1 MFDAKFDEV
10 MCKLVDYAYDQS
22 AFDEETL
29 QLARFCLLDSMGCA
43 IAASTDHDCMRL
55 MGGAQFSKSRLGVPV
70 AGTGLRLGPIEAA
83 FHIGSMIRWLEFND
97 TWLAQEWGHP
107 SDNLGAIL
115 SAAAWHSLGHG
126 EQRPIDMASVLNTM
140 IRAYEI
146 HGVLCLSNCFNALGI
161 DHVVLVKVAS
171 AIASAQIL
179 GLSKEQAL
187 SALSNAIIDGH
198 SLRTY
203 RHAPNAG
210 TRKSWAAGD
219 ATARGLQLALFAQT
233 GEMGYPTALTAK
245 RWGFDDAVL
254 RGQAFNLSR
263 GLSDFVIRHILFK
276 VPNPAEYHAQT
287 AVEAAIR
294 LRKRLAET
302 GFSPER
308 IEYIRVETTRPAIQI
323 IDKAGPLR
331 NSADR
336 DHCLQYMIAV
346 GLYTGNLTIKDFHE
360 PLASDPQL
368 EALRLKISCTERSSF
383 TESYYDPEKRA
394 IPNSLYLKCEGMAE
408 EISETIEFP
417 LGHVRRREECF
428 EALLDKFRLNLSE
441 SPLRDR
447 ADELADAV
455 TSGAKLDHMSVI
467 DLLKMFS
474 YD

>member
-1 MFDAKFDEV
+1 MAHAEFDEV
-10 MCKLVDYAYDQS
+10 MVELVDYAYERTT
-22 AFDEETL
+22 FDNETL
-29 QLARFCLLDSMGCA
+29 RLARYCLLDSIGCA
-43 IAASTDHDCMRL
+43 IAASADHDCLKL
-55 MGGAQFSKSRLGVPV
+55 MGSAQFSKSQAGVPV
-70 AGTGLRLGPIEAA
+70 VGTGLRLGPIEAA

-115 SAAAWHSLGHG
+115 AAATWHSLTDGN
-126 EQRPIDMASVLNTM
+126 QPPADMTAVLNTM

-171 AIASAQIL
+171 AIASAQLL
-179 GLSKEQAL
+179 GLSKDQAL

-233 GEMGYPTALTAK
+233 GEMGYPTALTVS
-245 RWGFDDAVL
+245 RWGFNDAVL
-254 RGQAFNLSR
+254 RGKPFNLSR
-263 GLSDFVIRHILFK
+263 NLSDFVIKNILFK

-287 AVEAAIR
+287 AVEAAIN
-294 LRKRLAET
+294 LRERILAT
-302 GFSPER
+302 GFTPES
-308 IEYIRVETTRPAIQI
+308 IEYVRVETTRPAIQI
-323 IDKAGPLR
+323 IDKSGPLN

-336 DHCLQYMIAV
+336 DHCLQYMVAV
-346 GLYTGNLTIKDFHE
+346 GLQTGNLTIKDFHE

-368 EALRLKISCTERSSF
+368 DALRLKITCTERPSF
-383 TESYYDPEKRA
+383 TESYYDPDKRA
-394 IPNSLYLKCEGMAE
+394 IPNALYLKCHGMTE
-408 EISETIEFP
+408 EISETIEYP

-428 EALLDKFRLNLSE
+428 GALLMKFHLNLSD

-447 ADELADAV
+447 AHILAE
-455 TSGAKLDHMSVI
+455 TLISESKLDAMSVT

-474 YD
+474 WD

>member
-1 MFDAKFDEV
+1 MVAAEFDEV
-10 MCKLVDYAYDQS
+10 MRELVDYAYS
-22 AFDEETL
+22 ETTFDDETL
-29 QLARFCLLDSMGCA
+29 RLARFCLLDSIGCA
-43 IAASTDHDCMRL
+43 IAASTDRDCTRL
-55 MGGAQFSKSRLGVPV
+55 MGSAQFSKSSRGVPV
-70 AGTGLRLGPIEAA
+70 IGTALRLGPIEAA

-115 SAAAWHSLGHG
+115 SAAAWRSLAQG
-126 EQRPIDMASVLNTM
+126 EKAIDMTAVLNTM

-146 HGVLCLSNCFNALGI
+146 HGVLCLTNCFNALGI

-187 SALSNAIIDGH
+187 SALSNALIDGH

-219 ATARGLQLALFAQT
+219 ATARGIQLALFAQT

-254 RGQAFNLSR
+254 RGQSFNLSR
-263 GLSDFVIRHILFK
+263 DLSDFVIKNILFK

-294 LRKRLAET
+294 LRDRIAAA

-308 IEYIRVETTRPAIQI
+308 IESVRVDTTRPAVQI
-323 IDKAGPLR
+323 IDKAGPLK

-346 GLYTGNLTIKDFHE
+346 ALRTGNLTIKDFHE
-360 PLASDPQL
+360 PLASDPHL
-368 EALRLKISCTERSSF
+368 DALRLKISCSERPSF

-394 IPNSLYLKCEGMAE
+394 IPNTLHLKLDGVAE
-408 EISETIEFP
+408 EFSETIEYP
-417 LGHVRRREECF
+417 LGHVRRRDECF
-428 EALLDKFRLNLSE
+428 DALLTKFHLNLSE

-447 ADELADAV
+447 ADTLADAV
-455 TSGAKLDHMSVI
+455 TSGSKLDRMSVV
-467 DLLKMFS
+467 DLLKIFS
-474 YD
+474 VD

>member
-1 MFDAKFDEV
+1 MAAAEFDEV
-10 MCKLVDYAYDQS
+10 MRELVDYAYSQTT
-22 AFDEETL
+22 FDDETL
-29 QLARFCLLDSMGCA
+29 RLARFCLLDSIGCA
-43 IAASTDHDCMRL
+43 IAASTDHDCTRL
-55 MGGAQFSKSRLGVPV
+55 MGSAQFSKSSRGVPV
-70 AGTGLRLGPIEAA
+70 IGTALRLGPIEAA

-115 SAAAWHSLGHG
+115 SAAAWRSLAQG
-126 EQRPIDMASVLNTM
+126 EKAIDMTAVLNTM

-146 HGVLCLSNCFNALGI
+146 HGVLCLTNCFNALGI

-187 SALSNAIIDGH
+187 SALSNALIDGH

-219 ATARGLQLALFAQT
+219 ATARGIQLALFAQT

-254 RGQAFNLSR
+254 RGQSFNLSR
-263 GLSDFVIRHILFK
+263 DLSDFVIKNILFK

-294 LRKRLAET
+294 LRDRIAEA

-308 IEYIRVETTRPAIQI
+308 IEYVRVETTRPAVQI
-323 IDKAGPLR
+323 IDKSGPLK

-346 GLYTGNLTIKDFHE
+346 ALRTGNLTIKDFHE

-368 EALRLKISCTERSSF
+368 DALRLKITCSERPSF

-394 IPNSLYLKCEGMAE
+394 IPNTLHLKLEGVAE
-408 EISETIEFP
+408 EISETIEYP
-417 LGHVRRREECF
+417 LGHVRRRDECF
-428 EALLDKFRLNLSE
+428 DALLTKFHLNLSE

-447 ADELADAV
+447 ADSLADAV
-455 TSGAKLDHMSVI
+455 TSGSKLDRMSVV
-467 DLLKMFS
+467 DLLKIFS
-474 YD
+474 CD

>member
-1 MFDAKFDEV
+1 MAAAEFDEV
-10 MCKLVDYAYDQS
+10 MRELVDYAYSQTT
-22 AFDEETL
+22 FDDETL
-29 QLARFCLLDSMGCA
+29 RLARFCLLDSIGCA
-43 IAASTDHDCMRL
+43 IAASTDHDCTRL
-55 MGGAQFSKSRLGVPV
+55 MGSAQFSKSSRGVPV
-70 AGTGLRLGPIEAA
+70 IGTALRLGPIEAA

-115 SAAAWHSLGHG
+115 SAAAWRSLAQG
-126 EQRPIDMASVLNTM
+126 EKAIDMTAVLNTM

-146 HGVLCLSNCFNALGI
+146 HGVLCLTNCFNALGI

-187 SALSNAIIDGH
+187 SALSNALIDGH

-219 ATARGLQLALFAQT
+219 ATARGIQLALFAQT

-254 RGQAFNLSR
+254 RGQSFNLSR
-263 GLSDFVIRHILFK
+263 DLSDFVIKNILFK

-294 LRKRLAET
+294 LRDRIAEA

-308 IEYIRVETTRPAIQI
+308 IEYVRVETTRPAVQI
-323 IDKAGPLR
+323 IDKSGPLK

-346 GLYTGNLTIKDFHE
+346 ALRTGNLTIKDFHE

-368 EALRLKISCTERSSF
+368 DALRLKITCSERPSF

-394 IPNSLYLKCEGMAE
+394 IPNTLHLKLEGVAE
-408 EISETIEFP
+408 EISETIEYP
-417 LGHVRRREECF
+417 LGHVRRRDECF
-428 EALLDKFRLNLSE
+428 DALLTKFHLNLSE

-447 ADELADAV
+447 ADSLADAV
-455 TSGAKLDHMSVI
+455 TSGSKLDHMSVV
-467 DLLKMFS
+467 DLLKIFS
-474 YD
+474 CD

>member
-1 MFDAKFDEV
+1 MADAEFDEV
-10 MCKLVDYAYDQS
+10 MRELVDYAYGRT
-22 AFDEETL
+22 AFDDETL
-29 QLARFCLLDSMGCA
+29 RLARFCLLDSIGCA

-55 MGGAQFSKSRLGVPV
+55 MGSAQFSKSSLGVPV
-70 AGTGLRLGPIEAA
+70 VGTALRLGPIEAA
-83 FHIGSMIRWLEFND
+83 FHLGSMVRWLEFND

-115 SAAAWHSLGHG
+115 SAAAWHSLTHSDK
-126 EQRPIDMASVLNTM
+126 PAVDMTTVLNTM

-146 HGVLCLSNCFNALGI
+146 HGVLCLTNCFNALGI

-171 AIASAQIL
+171 AIASAEIL

-254 RGQAFNLSR
+254 RGQSFNLSR
-263 GLSDFVIRHILFK
+263 DLSDFVIKNILFK

-294 LRKRLAET
+294 LRGRIAEA

-308 IEYIRVETTRPAIQI
+308 IEYVRVETTRPAVQI
-323 IDKAGPLR
+323 IDKAGPLK

-346 GLYTGNLTIKDFHE
+346 GLRTGNLTIKDFHE
-360 PLASDPQL
+360 PLASDPDL
-368 EALRLKISCTERSSF
+368 DALRLKISCSERASF
-383 TESYYDPEKRA
+383 TESYYDSEKRA
-394 IPNSLYLKCEGMAE
+394 IPNTLHLKCEGMTE
-408 EISETIEFP
+408 EISETIEYP
-417 LGHVRRREECF
+417 LGHVRRRDECF
-428 EALLDKFRLNLSE
+428 DALLTKFHLNLSD

-447 ADELADAV
+447 ADVLADAV
-455 TSGAKLDHMSVI
+455 ISGSKLDRMSVV
-467 DLLKMFS
+467 DLLKMFA

>member
-1 MFDAKFDEV
+1 MAHTEFDQIMTE
-10 MCKLVDYAYDQS
+10 LVDYAYERTT
-22 AFDEETL
+22 FDEETL
-29 QLARFCLLDSMGCA
+29 RLARYCLLDSMGCA
-43 IAASTDHDCMRL
+43 IAASTDRDCMKL
-55 MGGAQFSKSRLGVPV
+55 MRSAQFSKSSDGVPV
-70 AGTGLRLGPIEAA
+70 AGTAVRLGPIEAA

-115 SAAAWHSLGHG
+115 AAAVWRDVQGNGRAATSMT
-126 EQRPIDMASVLNTM
+126 EVLNTLV
-140 IRAYEI
+140 RAYEI
-146 HGVLCLSNCFNALGI
+146 HGVLCLTNCFNALGI

-171 AIASAQIL
+171 AIASAQIM
-179 GLSKEQAL
+179 GLTKEQAL

-254 RGQAFNLSR
+254 RGQSFNLSR
-263 GLSDFVIRHILFK
+263 PLSDFVIKNILFK

-287 AVEAAIR
+287 AVEAAIQ
-294 LRKRLAET
+294 LREIILEA
-302 GFSPER
+302 GFTPEN
-308 IEYIRVETTRPAIQI
+308 IEYVRVETTRPAVQI
-323 IDKAGPLR
+323 IDKTGPMN

-336 DHCLQYMIAV
+336 DHCMQYMVAV
-346 GLYTGNLTIKDFHE
+346 ALQTGNLTIEDFHE
-360 PLASDPQL
+360 PLASDVRL
-368 EALRLKISCTERSSF
+368 EALRQKISCSERPSF

-394 IPNSLYLKCEGMAE
+394 IPNALYLKCQGAAE
-408 EISETIEFP
+408 EFSATIEYP

-428 EALLDKFRLNLSE
+428 DALLTKFHLNLSN

-447 ADELADAV
+447 ANSLADTLTTAGKV
-455 TSGAKLDHMSVI
+455 DALSAAE
-467 DLLKMFS
+467 LLKLFS
-474 YD
+474 WD

>member
-1 MFDAKFDEV
+1 MAHAEFDKIMIE
-10 MCKLVDYAYDQS
+10 LVDYAYQQ
-22 AFDEETL
+22 ATFDNETL
-29 QLARFCLLDSMGCA
+29 HLARFCLLDSIGCA
-43 IAASTDHDCMRL
+43 IAASTDDDCSRL
-55 MGGAQFSKSRLGVPV
+55 MRSVQFSKNSEGVPV
-70 AGTGLRLGPIEAA
+70 VGTPLRLGPIEAA
-83 FHIGSMIRWLEFND
+83 FQMGSMIRWLEFND

-115 SAAAWHSLGHG
+115 AAAAWRSLSDST
-126 EQRPIDMASVLNTM
+126 QSAVSMSAVLNTM

-171 AIASAQIL
+171 AIAAAQIL
-179 GLSKEQAL
+179 GLSKAQAL

-233 GEMGYPTALTAK
+233 GEMGYPTALTAS

-254 RGQAFNLSR
+254 RGQPLNLTR
-263 GLSDFVIRHILFK
+263 NLSDFVIRNILFK

-287 AVEAAIR
+287 AVEAAIC
-294 LRKRLAET
+294 LRERMLSD
-302 GFSPER
+302 GFSPES
-308 IEYIRVETTRPAIQI
+308 IEYVRVETTRPAIQI
-323 IDKAGPLR
+323 IDKSGVLT

-346 GLYTGNLTIKDFHE
+346 GLQTGNLTIKDFHE

-368 EALRLKISCTERSSF
+368 EALRQKITCTERPSF

-394 IPNSLYLKCEGMAE
+394 IPNALYIKCHGMAE
-408 EISETIEFP
+408 EISALIEYP
-417 LGHVRRREECF
+417 LGHVSRREECF
-428 EALLDKFRLNLSE
+428 DALLTKFHLNLSD

-447 ADELADAV
+447 AQSLADIL
-455 TSGAKLDHMSVI
+455 TSGTKLDAMPVT
-467 DLLKMFS
+467 DFLKMLS
-474 YD
+474 LD

>member
-1 MFDAKFDEV
+1 MAEAEFDEV
-10 MCKLVDYAYDQS
+10 MRELVDYAYDQS
-22 AFDEETL
+22 GFDDETL
-29 QLARFCLLDSMGCA
+29 RLARFCLLDSIGCA
-43 IAASTDHDCMRL
+43 IAASTDHDCTRL
-55 MGGAQFSKSRLGVPV
+55 MAGAQFSKSSRGVPV
-70 AGTGLRLGPIEAA
+70 TGTALRLGPIEAA

-115 SAAAWHSLGHG
+115 SAAAWRSLENGDQADVG
-126 EQRPIDMASVLNTM
+126 MTSVLNTM

-179 GLSKEQAL
+179 GLSKAQAL

-254 RGQAFNLSR
+254 RGQSFNLSR
-263 GLSDFVIRHILFK
+263 GLSDFVIKHILFK

-294 LRKRLAET
+294 LRERIAAA

-308 IEYIRVETTRPAIQI
+308 IEYVRVDTTRPAIQI
-323 IDKAGPLR
+323 IDKAGPLK

-346 GLYTGNLTIKDFHE
+346 GLRTGNLTIKDFHE
-360 PLASDPQL
+360 PLAADPQL
-368 EALRLKISCTERSSF
+368 EALRLKISCAERASF

-394 IPNSLYLKCEGMAE
+394 IPNTLHLKCEGMTE
-408 EISETIEFP
+408 EISETIEYP
-417 LGHVRRREECF
+417 LGHVRRRDECF
-428 EALLDKFRLNLSE
+428 DALLEKFHLNLSE

-447 ADELADAV
+447 ADELADVV
-455 TSGAKLDHMSVI
+455 TSGSKLDRMSVT
-467 DLLKMFS
+467 DLLKLFS
-474 YD
+474 YH